1 MAMRT
6 VDARGKSC
14 PLPIVLVAQAAR
26 AAASGEKLAIQADDR
41 AFPEDL
47 LAWCQKTGHELLSLE
62 TKSGYFEARIVVGK
76 GPSSGPIRS

>member
-1 MAMRT
+1 MLT

-26 AAASGEKLAIQADDR
+26 AAAPGERLTIQADDR

-47 LAWCQKTGHELLSLE
+47 RAWCQKTGHELVSLE
-62 TKSGYFEARIVVGK
+62 SRPGFFEARIRK
-76 GPSSGPIRS
+76 P